1 VSSPF
6 TSAITVSNS
15 QVLGDPDGNKF
26 DTVTI
31 GKMFSAEYSE
41 LSPEEKEELRQE
53 HVENKKDAASSFRRP
68 SAKGRV
74 QDVQNTLELIKRLV
88 RLHCHLK
95 MIQNADLLPDW
106 WITGSRWL

>member
-1 VSSPF
+1 
-6 TSAITVSNS
+6 VSNT

-26 DTVTI
+26 DTVTL
-31 GKMFSAEYSE
+31 GKMFSGEYSE

-53 HVENKKDAASSFRRP
+53 HVENKKDATSSFRRP

-88 RLHCHLK
+88 RMYCHLNTV
-95 MIQNADLLPDW
+95 QNAEFLPDR
-106 WITGSRWL
+106 WITGSRRL